1 MIGLD
6 TNVLVRYLVEDDA
19 AQASKAARLIETRCT
34 EDAPGFVNRVVLCE
48 LVWVLESANDY
59 PRATVA
65 ATLESLLRTAE
76 LEVDAADAAWPALT
90 TYRGGGVDFA
100 GAYPD
105 PEAFHGRS
113 FRRIIDQEDPPDWRD
128 EIYAAHEALTGR

>member
-1 MIGLD
+1 VIGLD
-6 TNVLVRYLVEDDA
+6 TNVLVRYLVEDDS
-19 AQASKAARLIETRCT
+19 AQSSKAAHLIETRCT

-48 LVWVLESANDY
+48 LVWVLESAYDY

-90 TYRGGGVDFA
+90 AYRGGDVDFSDALIGRLNRNA
-100 GAYPD
+100 GCDGTATFD
-105 PEAFHGRS
+105 KG
-113 FRRIIDQEDPPDWRD
+113 
-128 EIYAAHEALTGR
+128 AASLDDFFAP

>member
-6 TNVLVRYLVEDDA
+6 TNVLVRYLVEDDP
-19 AQASKAARLIETRCT
+19 AQASRAARLIETRCT

-48 LVWVLESANDY
+48 LVWVLESAYDY

-76 LEVDAADAAWPALT
+76 LEIDAADAAWPALT
-90 TYRGGGVDFA
+90 AYRGGGVDFSDALIGRLNRNA
-100 GAYPD
+100 GCDGTATFD
-105 PEAFHGRS
+105 K
-113 FRRIIDQEDPPDWRD
+113 D
-128 EIYAAHEALTGR
+128 AARQDDFFAA